1 MGYITVNSNATS
13 PNLKEYKA
21 GEEAERKPQPQKQT
35 HNLKKIHPKQTTK
48 ESNEIFPIPTILN
61 RQISGENIRNE
72 PRQRI
77 ITKEREK
84 KQTEVSRKG
93 KTTPTNV
100 NRVVIIGDSHL
111 KGSVECTGNYL
122 SSRFEVSG
130 LIKPGA
136 GIENIIGKKESGV
149 HNLTKSDVL
158 VCSGG
163 ANDVYN
169 NNSKKALVQFGKFF
183 QDNNNTNLIVID
195 IPYRHDQP
203 NNSVHI

>member
-111 KGSVECTGNYL
+111 NGSVERTGNYL

-149 HNLTKSDVL
+149 HNLTKTDML
-158 VCSGG
+158 VCNGG

-169 NNSKKALVQFGKFF
+169 NNSKKGISAVWKVLSRQ
-183 QDNNNTNLIVID
+183 
-195 IPYRHDQP
+195 
-203 NNSVHI
+203 